1 MAASVTGDRLDVPR
15 TGAGPMEFLLFGAT
29 LVAAGAMARR
39 GARRVES

>member
-1 MAASVTGDRLDVPR
+1 VRPLPR
-15 TGAGPMEFLLFGAT
+15 TGADPLEFLLFGST